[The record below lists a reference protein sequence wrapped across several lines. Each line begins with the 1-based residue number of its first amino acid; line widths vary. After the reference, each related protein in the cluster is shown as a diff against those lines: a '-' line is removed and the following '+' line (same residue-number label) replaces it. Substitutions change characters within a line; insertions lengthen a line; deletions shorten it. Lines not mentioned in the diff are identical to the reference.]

1 MNYACPLCAHLLYG
15 SYRSRK
21 HMFKLSVDLLEK
33 LKKIVFGAYE
43 KMFGV
48 HLYYFL
54 RNPDKLPTC
63 ILLRN
68 VIKKINKEY
77 VFRIES

>member
-1 MNYACPLCAHLLYG
+1 MDPIAQESTCFNC
-15 SYRSRK
+15 K
-21 HMFKLSVDLLEK
+21 Q
-33 LKKIVFGAYE
+33 IVFGAYE

-54 RNPDKLPTC
+54 RNPNKLPTC

-68 VIKKINKEY
+68 VLKKLTKNMYLE
-77 VFRIES
+77 